1 MAPEKKGSLLQEV
14 EFQAKKKGLS
24 NILASL
30 ADLSEVIY
38 SNLSRK
44 YTPTIYFTD
53 GDEVFGLSFEQIQRS
68 PDSFNRTLLIELVS
82 DSYSEIKE
90 VPDYI
95 PFGYDPPIHIIVLN
109 ENPQG
114 KITGIERESIDTIEG
129 LNQAIG
135 VALFIRDRLGQA
147 EGTSSHPIVEIPEVL
162 KGLVE
167 EVRKNQ
173 DLQYEKRGA
182 VFFEAL
188 RRVGQK
194 TKEVRVAQSRFEDRD
209 ARIVIA
215 TTDWVEVEQEG
226 RKFWLRLD
234 GVQRFWNGDWTSSC
248 EVLRSNSAGSEGELL
263 FNSFDITRRYKPS
276 WVRITTP
283 EEVQECINTLGLL
296 DKSLQ
301 TLVK

>member
-30 ADLSEVIY
+30 ADLSEV
-38 SNLSRK
+38 SHSK
-44 YTPTIYFTD
+44 
-53 GDEVFGLSFEQIQRS
+53 
-68 PDSFNRTLLIELVS
+68 
-82 DSYSEIKE
+82 IKE

-173 DLQYEKRGA
+173 DLQYEKRRA
-182 VFFEAL
+182 VFF
-188 RRVGQK
+188 
-194 TKEVRVAQSRFEDRD
+194 
-209 ARIVIA
+209 
-215 TTDWVEVEQEG
+215 
-226 RKFWLRLD
+226 
-234 GVQRFWNGDWTSSC
+234 
-248 EVLRSNSAGSEGELL
+248 
-263 FNSFDITRRYKPS
+263 
-276 WVRITTP
+276 
-283 EEVQECINTLGLL
+283 
-296 DKSLQ
+296 
-301 TLVK
+301 